1 MTVPDFTKFGGLQR
15 GVGSDGS
22 GDTCP
27 FVAELLNFLLQRPKA
42 DLLYLYRVERQ
53 DTWTGTA

>member
-1 MTVPDFTKFGGLQR
+1 MRVPDFTKFGGLQR
-15 GVGSDGS
+15 GVGQMGAERLVDS
-22 GDTCP
+22 
-27 FVAELLNFLLQRPKA
+27 VAELLNFLPQRPKA